1 MRAKFRRIFDTI
13 KSDRTFG
20 VLAFLLAVSVI
31 LVAAGVGA
39 LIDKQ
44 ESAVALLTLGI
55 SGCLLAIPWLRWLHI
70 PSQKRFAKSDL
81 WLWSS
86 IPIFYIVL
94 GFRALFYDPGPSSNT
109 QYLVDQ
115 PWLQAQVDAEAHKAE
130 IEAEYQDAQD
140 TVLEDMAGSIP
151 ESESNLAVVSRDGRV
166 VRVNKLSGAWCV
178 LIDNPS
184 NPQSYFSCSE
194 IDKRAQRVREQKS
207 LASRIRH
214 FLSIDLRTVLRNA
227 LVIITDKVRGNWRSE
242 RSISSRIAPPGG
254 LPQRRVF
261 CGMSAMDKMAG
272 RKLDN
277 RS

>member
-1 MRAKFRRIFDTI
+1 MFGALVRAEMRQLKRTSADIDAEPSVHLKARAKHAI
-13 KSDRTFG
+13 SASQ
-20 VLAFLLAVSVI
+20 AF
-31 LVAAGVGA
+31 
-39 LIDKQ
+39 
-44 ESAVALLTLGI
+44 ALLLILGLI
-55 SGCLLAIPWLRWLHI
+55 VEWLAL
-70 PSQKRFAKSDL
+70 SDSEKANNEQAK
-81 WLWSS
+81 
-86 IPIFYIVL
+86 
-94 GFRALFYDPGPSSNT
+94 
-109 QYLVDQ
+109 
-115 PWLQAQVDAEAHKAE
+115 
-130 IEAEYQDAQD
+130 AEYQDAQD

-261 CGMSAMDKMAG
+261 CGMSAIDKMAG